1 MPTLY
6 THAALRQYQ
15 RYDTAGA
22 AYEADP
28 HKLIGMLLSGVC
40 DRLASAKGFILR
52 SERTPKLQ
60 AISSA
65 VAIIEHLRLR
75 LDMQAGGEIARNL
88 AGLYDYAVKRLLKA
102 NIEDDPAV
110 VEEVIGLMRELKAGW
125 EAMPQVPAV
134 RH

>member
-1 MPTLY
+1 MATLY

-15 RYDTAGA
+15 SYDTAGA

-28 HKLIGMLLSGVC
+28 HKLIGMLLSGVV
-40 DRLASAKGFILR
+40 DRLVSAKGFMLR
-52 SERTPKLQ
+52 VQRPLKLQ

-75 LDMQAGGEIARNL
+75 LDMNAGGEIARNL
-88 AGLYDYAVKRLLKA
+88 ASLYDYAVKRLLKA
-102 NIEDDPAV
+102 NADDDPTL
-110 VEEVIGLMRELKAGW
+110 VEEVIGLMRELKTGW
-125 EAMPQVPAV
+125 EAMPQAPAV